1 MKSLDVFNL
10 KGKVA
15 IITGASKGIGKAIAF
30 ALGDCGAEVVISSRN
45 QQSLDEVV
53 SEFKESG
60 INAFAVA
67 ANVGNMDDVD
77 NLIKKTLE
85 HFGGIDIVVNNAAT
99 NPIFGAL
106 VDADVAAFD
115 QIMNVNVK
123 GVFELAKKAQPSM
136 KQRGGG
142 SVINI
147 SSIGGISP
155 EPWLG
160 LYSVSKAAL
169 ISLTQ
174 VMAKEWGK
182 DGIRANVI
190 CPGLIKTKFSK
201 ALWSNEKITQSV
213 LKNLALARIGTPEEI
228 ASLALF
234 LASDA
239 SAYSTGATFVADG
252 GYTI

>member
-15 IITGASKGIGKAIAF
+15 IITGSSKGIGKAIAF
-30 ALGDCGAEVVISSRN
+30 ALGDCGAKVVVSSRN
-45 QQSLDEVV
+45 QESLDEVV
-53 SEFKESG
+53 TEFKESG
-60 INAFAVA
+60 IDALAVV
-67 ANVGNMDDVD
+67 ANVGNMEDVD
-77 NLIKKTLE
+77 NLVTKTLE

-106 VDADVAAFD
+106 VDADTAAFD

-123 GVFELAKKAQPSM
+123 GIFELAKKAHPSM

-169 ISLTQ
+169 ISLTE

-201 ALWSNEKITQSV
+201 ALWSNEKIAQSV
-213 LKNLALARIGTPEEI
+213 LKNLALPRIGTPEEI